1 MKPFRLAIP
10 AAVAALA
17 AGCTSYDPQPLG
29 ELRLDAYAPSAGDA
43 EVPAPIALGVDSRS
57 GTLFDAE
64 AVYSDY
70 VNWAIALAARPGR
83 SCHIGGLS

>member
-43 EVPAPIALGVDSRS
+43 EAPASTPDSAKRPPAPSWRPRRPPIRTPALRAG
-57 GTLFDAE
+57 
-64 AVYSDY
+64 
-70 VNWAIALAARPGR
+70 
-83 SCHIGGLS
+83 